1 VTRSPAPLRVL
12 LVDDEPL
19 ARERLARLL
28 EQAGC
33 EVLAELSNGPDLLA
47 WLARNGDV
55 DGLFL
60 DIHMPGGSGWE
71 ILAELAS
78 PPPVIFVTA
87 FPEHASR
94 AFDAQAVDYL
104 LKPVFE
110 DRLEQALT
118 RLRKHQ
124 IPRRSGEELRG
135 LVQAPPARFP
145 VKAGVGH
152 AFLELKRVTHFDVED
167 KIVWAW
173 IGTQRFRTTW
183 KALGE
188 VEAAFP
194 EAGMIRIQR
203 GLLLR
208 PEAVLAH
215 RPLLGGRSK
224 VRVAEGVDL
233 EVSRSAAPLLR
244 ERLQL
249 RK

>member
-1 VTRSPAPLRVL
+1 M
-12 LVDDEPL
+12 DDEPL
-19 ARERLARLL
+19 ARERLSRLL
-28 EQAGC
+28 VQGGC
-33 EVLAELSNGPDLLA
+33 EVVAELSNGPDLLD
-47 WLARNGDV
+47 WLAGNGDV

-60 DIHMPGGSGWE
+60 DIQMPGGSGWE
-71 ILAELAS
+71 ILAELSS

-87 FPEHASR
+87 YPEHASR

-110 DRLEQALT
+110 DRLAQALT
-118 RLRKHQ
+118 RLKNHLV
-124 IPRRSGEELRG
+124 PRRSGAELRG
-135 LVQAPPARFP
+135 LAQAPVARFP
-145 VKAGVGH
+145 VKAGIGH
-152 AFLELKRVTHFDVED
+152 AFLELKRVTHFDVGD

-173 IGTQRFRTTW
+173 IGAQRYRTTW

-203 GLLLR
+203 SLLLR

-215 RPLLGGRSK
+215 RPLLGGRSR
-224 VRVAEGVDL
+224 VRVADGIDL

-244 ERLQL
+244 DRLQL

>member
-1 VTRSPAPLRVL
+1 MADAPPLRVL

-19 ARERLARLL
+19 ARERLSRLL
-28 EQAGC
+28 RQAGC
-33 EVLAELSNGPDLLA
+33 EVRAELANGPELLA
-47 WLARNGDV
+47 WLARGETV

-71 ILAELAS
+71 ILAELPA
-78 PPPVIFVTA
+78 PPPVVFVTA

-110 DRLEQALT
+110 DRLAQALA
-118 RLRKHQ
+118 RLRHHLV
-124 IPRRSGEELRG
+124 PRRSGEELRA
-135 LVQAPPARFP
+135 LAQPAPSRFP
-145 VKAGVGH
+145 VKAGEGH
-152 AFLELKRVTHFDVED
+152 AFLELKRITHFDVED

-173 IGTQRFRTTW
+173 IGAQRYRTTW
-183 KALGE
+183 KTLGE
-188 VEAAFP
+188 VEEAFP
-194 EAGMIRIQR
+194 DAGLLRIQR
-203 GLLLR
+203 SLLLR

-215 RPLLGGRSK
+215 RPLIGGRAK

-249 RK
+249 KR

>member
-1 VTRSPAPLRVL
+1 MTRPPSPLRVL

-28 EQAGC
+28 RQAGC
-33 EVLAELSNGPDLLA
+33 EVLAELAHGPDLLA
-47 WLARNGDV
+47 WLSKGGEV

-104 LKPVFE
+104 LKPVYE
-110 DRLEQALT
+110 DRLEQALS
-118 RLRKHQ
+118 RLRAHLV
-124 IPRRSGEELRG
+124 PRRSGEELRALG
-135 LVQAPPARFP
+135 QAPVSRFP

-173 IGTQRFRTTW
+173 IGSQRFRTTW
-183 KALGE
+183 KTLGE

-194 EAGMIRIQR
+194 EAGLLRIQR
-203 GLLLR
+203 SLLLR
-208 PEAVLAH
+208 PESVIAH
-215 RPLLGGRSK
+215 RPLLGGRAR

-233 EVSRSAAPLLR
+233 EVSRSAAPLVR

>member
-1 VTRSPAPLRVL
+1 VTGPKLRVL

-19 ARERLARLL
+19 ARERLSRLL
-28 EQAGC
+28 QQAGC
-33 EVLAELSNGPDLLA
+33 DVRAELANGPELLA
-47 WLARNGDV
+47 WLSRGEEV

-71 ILAELAS
+71 VLAEIPS
-78 PPPVIFVTA
+78 PPPVVFVTA

-104 LKPVFE
+104 LKPVYE

-118 RLRKHQ
+118 RLRKHLV
-124 IPRRSGEELRG
+124 PRRTGEELRA
-135 LVQAPPARFP
+135 LAQSPAARFP

-152 AFLELKRVTHFDVED
+152 AFLELKRVTHFDVAD

-173 IGTQRFRTTW
+173 IGAQRFRTTW
-183 KALGE
+183 KTLGE
-188 VEAAFP
+188 VEEAFP
-194 EAGMIRIQR
+194 EAGLLRIQR
-203 GLLLR
+203 SLLLR

-215 RPLLGGRSK
+215 RPLIGGRAR

-233 EVSRSAAPLLR
+233 DVSRSAAPLLR

-249 RK
+249 R